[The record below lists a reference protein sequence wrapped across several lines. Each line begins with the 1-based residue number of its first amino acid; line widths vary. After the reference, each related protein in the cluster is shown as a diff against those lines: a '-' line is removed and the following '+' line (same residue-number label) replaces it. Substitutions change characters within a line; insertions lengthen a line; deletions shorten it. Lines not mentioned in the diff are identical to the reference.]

1 MFGYSSY
8 LDKSMNGIKTISDG
22 VALIQNGNATFNTI
36 NVETITSSNLTDCN
50 LINCTTND
58 PTSAQSVAN
67 KEYCDDNFVD
77 RTNNLMQNINGLKTF
92 TNNIRFNGNA
102 LFYATNSPFTN
113 RTSFEQISTGLTIK
127 PIHANGTIGLSAT
140 NAAGTSFSMISIS
153 NTGSTFTGEIR
164 GTIFKSTITDSIH
177 SIFDNLTSGGSI
189 NFGTSICNNVI
200 SGPTTLNQNLI
211 CSSQAT
217 FNNFTPISSVA
228 TPTAINHLTRKDYVD
243 TNFLDRVNNL
253 TQSING
259 AKSFSENVICS
270 VATPTAINHLTR
282 KDYVDTN
289 FVDRTNN
296 LAQNINGL
304 KTFTNNTN
312 VTASLLARTNIKL
325 SEYENSP
332 ASNTITLTFP
342 MPETIAL
349 RTTALTNNNM
359 TVTLPTISNNERGYV
374 FTFNK
379 ILNPTYGNFN
389 VTFQTSGGNFIF
401 TLLDIAGSPT
411 SNTTLLSIDKI
422 QCKLAVGFF
431 GATNY
436 WIEQTDFSTYDRF
449 KLQEWQNPTATNS
462 LTLSFP
468 LPPTIALRAST
479 ASTMT
484 VTLPSLTTNDRGKIF
499 TFVKLNTF
507 KFDVVFN
514 TSSSQIIFPLNSIS
528 GSSTTNSTIFPSTK
542 ATTRLAVGW
551 FGATNYWIE
560 VSDYST
566 FDVETNNGRYVDF
579 TSPQAISGAKSFN
592 TSLPTSTLVPNSPYQ
607 LVNKIYTDTNFQ
619 LISNMNNYVNI
630 TSAQNVAGVKS
641 FSSLP
646 TCSVIPSTPD
656 QLINKNYSDTN
667 FQLIS
672 NMTNYVNI
680 SNPQSIAGV
689 KTFSSLP
696 LCSVVPSTADQ
707 LVNKNYVDGMPVHQ
721 ILNSTNAWTGFNSF
735 NTNLPTSTITPTTQY
750 QLVNK
755 NYVDGMPVHQIL
767 NSTNA
772 WTGFNSFNTNLPT
785 STITPTTLY
794 ELVNKNYVDGMPVH
808 QILNSTNAWTGF
820 NSFNTNLPTSTII
833 PTTLYQL
840 VNKNYT
846 DTTFQLIS
854 NMNNYVNITS
864 TQNVA
869 GVKTFSSLPICSVV
883 PSTADQLIN
892 KLYSDTKF
900 QLISNMTD
908 YVNITAP
915 QNVAGVK
922 TFSSLPLCTVV
933 PSTADQ
939 LVNKNY
945 TDTKFQ
951 LISNMSNYLTTT
963 AAASTYL
970 TQTNAASTYLTT
982 TTAATTYINFT
993 TDQQISAIKRFNGLF
1008 CTTLNITPT
1017 LGGTGNKQQLYVTGN
1032 ELAFVPIFNSNTYTF
1047 YCNDSIPTQTSPLR
1061 IDSTNTTIANNLISN
1076 GQATFNN
1083 NAPVSNTPPT
1093 LPSHLTTKS
1102 YVDSMPVHG
1111 ILSAT
1116 NAWTGFNSFNTN
1128 LPTTTKTTFNS
1139 NEFVSKAYVDGM
1151 PVHGILNSTNAW
1163 TGFNSFNTNLPTSTI
1178 TATTANQL
1186 VNFTTLTT
1194 QGYTT
1199 LSLVQGNA
1207 NTFTNTNAFTGDVTL
1222 SKTKNN
1228 SSYAIY
1234 NALGSTYIGYMT
1246 EVPAGGYVGIGSGT
1260 QYQLGAITL
1269 DSTNVGFWTC
1279 NYEVE
1284 INCSTAG
1291 SISKIYVFVS
1301 NNNVS
1306 TTVPIGLPGAKANNF
1321 STQTYAVGDST
1332 YHSGSFS
1339 FLQSTSTV
1347 IYGVQLKV
1355 IVSSGGFQRKGQI
1368 RMLRIL

>member
-1 MFGYSSY
+1 MNNYNFTQS
-8 LDKSMNGIKTISDG
+8 LDGLNNIEADSI
-22 VALIQNGNATFNTI
+22 NT
-36 NVETITSSNLTDCN
+36 SNLNVGSLVADNAEITTLSDSN
-50 LINCTTND
+50 LVNCTTTTIASQD
-58 PTSAQSVAN
+58 DDLVN
-67 KEYCDDNFVD
+67 KKYVVDNFVD
-77 RTNNLMQNINGLKTF
+77 RANNLTQDINGIKTF
-92 TNNIRFNGNA
+92 TNNTRFNGNVQ
-102 LFYATNSPFTN
+102 FYATNSPFTN
-113 RTSFEQISTGLTIK
+113 RTSFEQITTGLTIK

-140 NAAGTSFSMISIS
+140 NSAGISFSMISIS

-200 SGPTTLNQNLI
+200 SGHTTLNQNLI

-217 FNNFTPISSVA
+217 FNNFTPI
-228 TPTAINHLTRKDYVD
+228 
-243 TNFLDRVNNL
+243 
-253 TQSING
+253 
-259 AKSFSENVICS
+259 CS
-270 VATPTAINHLTR
+270 VASPIDANHLTR

-296 LAQNINGL
+296 LAQNINGA

-312 VTASLLARTNIKL
+312 ITASLLARTNIKL

-332 ASNTITLTFP
+332 TSNNVILTFP
-342 MPETIAL
+342 MSETIAL
-349 RTTALTNNNM
+349 RTTPGTSNAM
-359 TVTLPTISNNERGYV
+359 TVTLPTLSNNERGYV

-379 ILNPTYGNFN
+379 LFDTTNNLNFN
-389 VTFQTSGGNFIF
+389 VTFNTSSGQGIY
-401 TLLDIAGSPT
+401 TLLDQSGTPT

-431 GATNY
+431 GSFLY
-436 WIEQTDFSTYDRF
+436 WIEQTDFSTFDRY
-449 KLQEWQNPTATNS
+449 KLQEWSNQATTNT

-468 LPPTIALRAST
+468 LPPSIVLRNSSGT
-479 ASTMT
+479 SMT
-484 VTLPSLTTNDRGKIF
+484 VTLPTITTAQRGRIF
-499 TFVKLNTF
+499 TFVKILDTNFSVT
-507 KFDVVFN
+507 FN
-514 TSSSQIIFPLNSIS
+514 TSGGQAIYPLNNLT
-528 GSSTTNSTIFPSTK
+528 GTPTTNTTIFPINKMVTK
-542 ATTRLAVGW
+542 LAVAFAGSLQ
-551 FGATNYWIE
+551 YWIE

-566 FDVETNNGRYVDF
+566 YDVSTNNGRYVDF
-579 TSPQAISGAKSFN
+579 TSPQAISGEKSFN

-630 TSAQNVAGVKS
+630 TSAQNVAGVKT

-646 TCSVIPSTPD
+646 ICSVVPSTAD
-656 QLINKNYSDTN
+656 QLINKLYSDTN

-672 NMTNYVNI
+672 NMNNYVNI
-680 SNPQSIAGV
+680 TSAQNIAGV

-696 LCSVVPSTADQ
+696 LCTVVPSTADQ

-735 NTNLPTSTITPTTQY
+735 NTNLPTSTINPTTQY

-767 NSTNA
+767 NSTNV

-785 STITPTTLY
+785 STINPTNLY

-808 QILNSTNAWTGF
+808 QILNSTNAWTGL

-833 PTTLYQL
+833 PNNLYQL

-854 NMNNYVNITS
+854 NMTNYVNITS
-864 TQNVA
+864 AQNVA

-908 YVNITAP
+908 YVNITSA
-915 QNVAGVK
+915 QNIAGVK
-922 TFSSLPLCTVV
+922 TFSSLPLCSVV
-933 PSTADQ
+933 PSTPDQ

-945 TDTKFQ
+945 TDTNFQ

-970 TQTNAASTYLTT
+970 TQTNAASTYLTATAAASTYLTQSNASSTYLTT
-982 TTAATTYINFT
+982 TTAASTYLTQTNAASTYLTQTNAATTYASLT
-993 TDQQISAIKRFNGLF
+993 
-1008 CTTLNITPT
+1008 
-1017 LGGTGNKQQLYVTGN
+1017 
-1032 ELAFVPIFNSNTYTF
+1032 NSNTF
-1047 YCNDSIPTQTSPLR
+1047 
-1061 IDSTNTTIANNLISN
+1061 TNYLISN
-1076 GQATFNN
+1076 SEAFFNSWVNLKFRTRIYDLNLPKTNYTQLYMIGSEFMIAPESNGNFISFYCKDAALGQLQTFKSSALGNTSFVPFTANAQATFNN

-1102 YVDSMPVHG
+1102 YVDSMPVH
-1111 ILSAT
+1111 
-1116 NAWTGFNSFNTN
+1116 N
-1128 LPTTTKTTFNS
+1128 
-1139 NEFVSKAYVDGM
+1139 
-1151 PVHGILNSTNAW
+1151 ILNSTNAW

-1199 LSLVQGNA
+1199 LPLVQGNA

-1228 SSYAIY
+1228 SSYATY
-1234 NALGSTYIGYMT
+1234 NALGSTYIGYMA

-1269 DSTNVGFWTC
+1269 DSSNVGFWTC

-1301 NNNVS
+1301 NNLVS

-1347 IYGVQLKV
+1347 IYGVQLIA